1 MVYKFKTQS
10 HYLLAAICED
20 VKRRWNVE
28 VSFRQLYRAKEKAKE
43 QIEGKH
49 Q

>member
-1 MVYKFKTQS
+1 
-10 HYLLAAICED
+10 
-20 VKRRWNVE
+20 VE